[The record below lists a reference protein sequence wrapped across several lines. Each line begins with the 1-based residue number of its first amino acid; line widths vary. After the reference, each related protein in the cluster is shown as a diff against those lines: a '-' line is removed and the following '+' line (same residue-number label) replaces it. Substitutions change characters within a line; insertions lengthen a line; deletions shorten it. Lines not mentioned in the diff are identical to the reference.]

1 MLCKCDLDFGWI
13 DSSVIFRF
21 QCVAESLPALLPEVA
36 ALSAGQRVV
45 VGVSGD
51 EVSQQTVLPSAETL
65 SSVSACEA
73 AVNQSAPSPLQS
85 VSHPISSS
93 PTQPVNHPISSSPTQ
108 PVNHPISS
116 SPTQP
121 APSPH
126 QPANTST
133 NQSTSGPESSPAQPL
148 SQSSSVFSGTDV
160 ISLVE
165 SSREA
170 RLERIQ
176 SEIAVMKSTM
186 DQFALSSSL
195 SLLSVILENIVAM
208 ITHSSSRSKTRRRC
222 RSVPSTTTA
231 RPSKTGS
238 VRSPLASRFS
248 CSWDS
253 R

>member
-85 VSHPISSS
+85 VS
-93 PTQPVNHPISSSPTQ
+93 HPISSSPTQ

>member
-73 AVNQSAPSPLQS
+73 AVNQSAPSPHQS
-85 VSHPISSS
+85 
-93 PTQPVNHPISSSPTQ
+93 
-108 PVNHPISS
+108 VNHPISS

>member
-65 SSVSACEA
+65 SSVSVCEA
-73 AVNQSAPSPLQS
+73 AVN
-85 VSHPISSS
+85 HPISSS
-93 PTQPVNHPISSSPTQ
+93 ATQPVNHPISSSTTQ

-133 NQSTSGPESSPAQPL
+133 NQSTSGPEGSPAQPL

>member
-36 ALSAGQRVV
+36 ALNAGQRVV

-51 EVSQQTVLPSAETL
+51 DVSQQTVLPLAETL
-65 SSVSACEA
+65 SAVSVCEA
-73 AVNQSAPSPLQS
+73 AVNQSAPS
-85 VSHPISSS
+85 SH
-93 PTQPVNHPISSSPTQ
+93 QPVNHPISSSAAQ
-108 PVNHPISS
+108 PVNQS
-116 SPTQP
+116 

-126 QPANTST
+126 QPANAST
-133 NQSTSGPESSPAQPL
+133 NQSTSGPEGSPAQPL

-186 DQFALSSSL
+186 DQFALSSSV
-195 SLLSVILENIVAM
+195 SLLSVILENIVPM

-238 VRSPLASRFS
+238 VRSLLALRFS
-248 CSWDS
+248 CSWDL